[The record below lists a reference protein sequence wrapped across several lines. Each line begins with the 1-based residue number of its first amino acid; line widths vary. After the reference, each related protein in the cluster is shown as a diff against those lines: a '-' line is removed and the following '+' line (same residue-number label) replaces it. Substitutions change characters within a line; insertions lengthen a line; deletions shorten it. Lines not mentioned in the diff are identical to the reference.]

1 MDASVDDVLP
11 GCGIVVVRVLY
22 TVMVCVEMVY
32 TTEASVGGGGPKV
45 MNPLSSC
52 ARAMLAKAMKIDTMV
67 FVCL

>member
-1 MDASVDDVLP
+1 
-11 GCGIVVVRVLY
+11 
-22 TVMVCVEMVY
+22 
-32 TTEASVGGGGPKV
+32 VGGGGPKV